1 MCGDGVDGD
10 DSSKDGGND
19 VRVLLMIVVG
29 IMNVNTLWTMCQH
42 VPRCLYILPP
52 KHLTRL
58 ASLTH
63 VIVVQALGGNT
74 VHLRSNRKRQ

>member
-1 MCGDGVDGD
+1 MCGDGVDGG
-10 DSSKDGGND
+10 DSWKDGGND
-19 VRVLLMIVVG
+19 VRVLMMIVVD

-42 VPRCLYILPP
+42 VPRRLYILPP
-52 KHLTRL
+52 KHLTQL

-63 VIVVQALGGNT
+63 DTVVQALGGNI